1 MEPPAIGIGSWW
13 TVSAVST
20 VWLWLYLVPLMP
32 QRAYKLRVAAI
43 PVLGAVFVMAS
54 VLVKG
59 VPLER
64 LLPMY
69 ATALC
74 GLLLGL
80 LGQGAKVRELM
91 GEMVES
97 GRDRPRN
104 SVSVNVQ
111 LAVSCSAML
120 VLWGWLTHFGT
131 R

>member
-1 MEPPAIGIGSWW
+1 MEPPAIGIGAWW
-13 TVSAVST
+13 TLSVVST

-43 PVLGAVFVMAS
+43 PVLGAVFVTAS
-54 VLVKG
+54 VLGKG

-80 LGQGAKVRELM
+80 LGRGAKVRELM
-91 GEMVES
+91 AEMVES
-97 GRDRPRN
+97 GRGKPRN
-104 SVSVNVQ
+104 STSITVQ
-111 LAVSCSAML
+111 LAVSCSAVL
-120 VLWGWLTHFGT
+120 VLWAWLTQFGT